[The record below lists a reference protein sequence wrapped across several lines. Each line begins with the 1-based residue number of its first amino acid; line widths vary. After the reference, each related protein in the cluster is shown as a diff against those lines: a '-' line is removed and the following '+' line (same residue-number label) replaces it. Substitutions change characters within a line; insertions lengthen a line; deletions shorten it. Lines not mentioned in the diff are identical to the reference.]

1 MTTEHAAYCGHTEC
15 VQAVN
20 EWIAAGRPEPVYER
34 GAAGVM
40 THASEVLFYARRDR
54 LADSCEAAVVE
65 GREPTPEQLGAFKMR
80 DRARRAREWAATR
93 RRSRRAA

>member
-1 MTTEHAAYCGHTEC
+1 MTIEQTAYCGHTEC
-15 VQAVN
+15 VQAVT
-20 EWIAAGRPEPVYER
+20 EWIEAGRPEPVYER

-40 THASEVLFYARRDR
+40 THPSEVLFYARRDW
-54 LADSCEAAVVE
+54 LADSYEVAVAE